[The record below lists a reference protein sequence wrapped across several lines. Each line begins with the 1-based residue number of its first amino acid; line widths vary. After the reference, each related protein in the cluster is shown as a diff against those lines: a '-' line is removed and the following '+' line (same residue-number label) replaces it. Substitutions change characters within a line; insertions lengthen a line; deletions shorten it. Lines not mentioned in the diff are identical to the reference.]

1 MELVFSWFT
10 LTTVSDL
17 AGAIQAPE
25 IWGWLG
31 LRLCPVIKYSPAH
44 VLALCVPITR
54 RGYVGVCSILV
65 HGSVV

>member
-1 MELVFSWFT
+1 MELVFSWLA

-31 LRLCPVIKYSPAH
+31 LRLRPVIKHSPAH
-44 VLALCVPITR
+44 VLAL
-54 RGYVGVCSILV
+54 
-65 HGSVV
+65 